1 MRPKNSVS
9 AYNKDTE
16 VIREN
21 STEEEKMTKA
31 EQIKGKFTFSITFL
45 ELSGRL
51 LTRRRN
57 SLTSETK
64 SKIYNKFCY
73 SCYKNLVFINIL

>member
-1 MRPKNSVS
+1 
-9 AYNKDTE
+9 
-16 VIREN
+16 
-21 STEEEKMTKA
+21 MTKA
-31 EQIKGKFTFSITFL
+31 EQIKGKFTLSITFL

-64 SKIYNKFCY
+64 SKIYNFVIHATKTLFLSIY
-73 SCYKNLVFINIL
+73 YR